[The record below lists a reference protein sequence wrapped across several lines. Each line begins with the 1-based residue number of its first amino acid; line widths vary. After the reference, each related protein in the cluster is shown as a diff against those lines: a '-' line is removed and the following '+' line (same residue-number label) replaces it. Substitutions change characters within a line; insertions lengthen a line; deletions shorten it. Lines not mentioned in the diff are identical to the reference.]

1 MRPPT
6 RRRLTLRRT
15 VGRVLLIFGIRSKDK
30 IIASRLGRCEVCGVT
45 AAQTLVRRTTK
56 FSLFFVP
63 LFPVRAARYF
73 VTCTNCGRVRNA
85 ARDEFIAV

>member
-1 MRPPT
+1 MF
-6 RRRLTLRRT
+6 
-15 VGRVLLIFGIRSKDK
+15 LIFGLRSKDS
-30 IIASRLGRCEVCGVT
+30 IVGSRLGRCEVCGAT

-73 VTCTNCGRVRNA
+73 VTCTHCGRFRNA
-85 ARDEFIAV
+85 ARREVTAA

>member
-1 MRPPT
+1 MPV
-6 RRRLTLRRT
+6 RRT
-15 VGRVLLIFGIRSKDK
+15 VGGVLLIFGLRSKDR
-30 IIASRLGRCEVCGVT
+30 IIGSRLGRCEVCGAA

-85 ARDEFIAV
+85 AADEMVAA

>member
-1 MRPPT
+1 MF
-6 RRRLTLRRT
+6 
-15 VGRVLLIFGIRSKDK
+15 LIFGLRSKDT
-30 IIASRLGRCEVCGVT
+30 ILGSRLGRCEVCGAT

-73 VTCTNCGRVRNA
+73 VTCTHCGRSRHA
-85 ARDEFIAV
+85 ARQELLTA